1 MHAGSLEAAMADGG
15 FSWPADGSSPTQ
27 SDSAAYHDGYQRA
40 VRELAWAQTR
50 GFVPTERQLVRAL
63 MQALKVYHVVSGG
76 KSIAGRHPDWLRG
89 RADALRTLLRQG
101 VGTIPT
107 SDEASGG

>member
-1 MHAGSLEAAMADGG
+1 MADGG
-15 FSWPADGSSPTQ
+15 FPWTADGGSPAQ
-27 SDSAAYHDGYQRA
+27 KSDGTAYRDGYQHA
-40 VRELAWAQTR
+40 MRELSWARTR

-89 RADALRTLLRQG
+89 RADALRTLLRQN
-101 VGTIPT
+101 VGAMPVPG
-107 SDEASGG
+107 DEFGD